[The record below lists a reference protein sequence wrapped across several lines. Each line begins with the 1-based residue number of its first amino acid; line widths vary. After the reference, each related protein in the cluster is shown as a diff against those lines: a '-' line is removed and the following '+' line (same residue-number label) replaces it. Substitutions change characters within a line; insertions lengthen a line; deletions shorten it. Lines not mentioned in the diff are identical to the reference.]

1 MQRCRLTLTHP
12 YGHVP
17 TLWQTLMV
25 FFLLAGHRANP
36 TPNGL
41 GVSDSLIFPA
51 HDLYQNHVYK
61 PGCPGA
67 YPPVLFTCLNTDY
80 HLHCYPS
87 ACQSPPLLLPQS
99 SYKKPLLV
107 SNHIRYKIDRDETRA
122 FSGWEDQ
129 GWWFWACRPY
139 GPWQK
144 PIECWIWWCHR
155 HIRASDASD
164 TSYQWLEIR

>member
-1 MQRCRLTLTHP
+1 
-12 YGHVP
+12 
-17 TLWQTLMV
+17 MV

-36 TPNGL
+36 TPSGL

-107 SNHIRYKIDRDETRA
+107 SNHIRYRDGNPVLASQVPANSRA
-122 FSGWEDQ
+122 VL
-129 GWWFWACRPY
+129 
-139 GPWQK
+139 
-144 PIECWIWWCHR
+144 
-155 HIRASDASD
+155 ASQATLDDILHARGFHLGHCS
-164 TSYQWLEIR
+164 SAA